1 MLNSQILNFNLIN
14 IEEHTKTLKQESKRR
29 EEEDKLESIDA
40 WKSNKPQIFTNTIQ
54 KALNL
59 KA

>member
-14 IEEHTKTLKQESKRR
+14 IEEHIKTLKQESKRR
-29 EEEDKLESIDA
+29 EEEDKLESINA
-40 WKSNKPQIFTNTIQ
+40 SKSNKLQIFPDTIQ